1 MLFERKQAY
10 KRINERI
17 NKYSEKT
24 NRLVPPIN
32 ELGDEI
38 LSPAEAYNVVND
50 ELMFEANPLQNLAT
64 FVTTSMDTEAEQ
76 LMMESFNKNFI
87 DKPEYP
93 QTVEIMQRC
102 VSILSNLFNA
112 EEDGTGTA
120 TVGSSEAIHL
130 CGLTMKWNW
139 KAWYKRTYHEAPK
152 RMPRIIMGSNVQV
165 CWEKFC
171 RYFDVELVLID
182 LDDDN
187 RIPPEA
193 IEQEIDEYTIGVV
206 GILGNTY
213 SGEFDDIAAM
223 DAMIER
229 VNAERGFDI
238 PIHVDGA
245 SGAFVANFTDVHEDI
260 VWDFRL
266 KNVISIN
273 ASGHKYGLV
282 YPGIGWAMWR
292 SKRYIPEELV
302 FEVSYLGESQKD
314 FGINFSRG
322 SSQIIGQYYNFVKLG
337 KPGYQ
342 QIMNEL
348 MLMYDMVKETLL
360 DMHLADGRKLF
371 YCQSHDKGLPLVAIS
386 LNKEIKAFDLRD
398 LSEALKQRGWI
409 LPAYP
414 MSAPKEDTLVIRMVI
429 RLDFTPEMLRHL
441 IKDIESCLVDLLT
454 REENKHPSESQAL
467 SKIRLDAVSIF

>member
-1 MLFERKQAY
+1 MLFERKNAF

-17 NKYSEKT
+17 NDFSEKT

-32 ELGDEI
+32 ELGDVS
-38 LSPAEAYNVVND
+38 LTPDEAYNVIND
-50 ELMFEANPLQNLAT
+50 ELRFEADPLLNLAT
-64 FVTTSMDTEAEQ
+64 FVTTTMDIEAEQ

-87 DKPEYP
+87 NKPEYP

-112 EEDGTGTA
+112 DEDGTGTA

-139 KAWYKRTYHEAPK
+139 KAWYAEKYNKKPD

-171 RYFDVELVLID
+171 RYFDVELVEVE
-182 LDDDN
+182 LDDEN
-187 RIPPEA
+187 RIPVDGIEA
-193 IEQEIDEYTIGVV
+193 EIDEYTIGIV

-223 DAMIER
+223 DTMIER

-245 SGAFVANFTDVHEDI
+245 SGAFVANFTKDHEDI

-266 KNVISIN
+266 KNVVSIN

-282 YPGIGWAMWR
+282 YPGIGWAMWKSR
-292 SKRYIPEELV
+292 RYIPEELV
-302 FEVSYLGESQKD
+302 FEVSYLGDAQKD

-337 KPGYQ
+337 KPGYT

-348 MLMYDMVKETLL
+348 MLMHDMVKETLL
-360 DMHLADGRKLF
+360 DMHLSDGRKLF
-371 YCQSHDKGLPLVAIS
+371 YSQGHDKGLPLVAIS
-386 LNKEIKAFDLRD
+386 LNKDIKAFDLRD
-398 LSEALKQRGWI
+398 LSESLEKQGWI

-414 MSAPKEDTLVIRMVI
+414 MSAPKEHILVMRMVI
-429 RLDFTPEMLRHL
+429 RLDFTPEMLRLL
-441 IKDIESCLVDLLT
+441 IKDIEKSLEDLLM
-454 REENKHPSESQAL
+454 RDENLVAERFEL
-467 SKIRLDAVSIF
+467 NTSKGSRGIC

>member
-1 MLFERKQAY
+1 MLFERKKAF

-17 NKYSEKT
+17 NDYSEKT

-32 ELGDEI
+32 ELGDDI
-38 LSPAEAYNVVND
+38 LTPVEAYNVIND

-64 FVTTSMDTEAEQ
+64 FVTTTMDKEVEQ

-112 EEDGTGTA
+112 ENDGTGTA

-139 KAWYKRTYHEAPK
+139 KAWYEKKYDKKPE

-171 RYFDVELVLID
+171 RYFDVELVEIT
-182 LDDDN
+182 LDHEN

-193 IEQEIDEYTIGVV
+193 IEEAIDEYTIGVV

-213 SGEFDDIAAM
+213 TGEFDDIAAM

-245 SGAFVANFTDVHEDI
+245 SGAFIANFTEDHKDI
-260 VWDFRL
+260 IWDFRL

-292 SKRYIPEELV
+292 SHRYIPEELI
-302 FEVSYLGESQKD
+302 FEVSYLGETQKD

-337 KPGYQ
+337 KPGYV

-348 MLMYDMVKETLL
+348 MLMHDMVKETLL
-360 DMHLADGRKLF
+360 DMHLTDGRKLF
-371 YCQSHDKGLPLVAIS
+371 YCQSHNNGLPLVALS
-386 LNKEIKAFDLRD
+386 LNKEIKAFTLRD
-398 LSEALKQRGWI
+398 LSEALKKHGWI
-409 LPAYP
+409 LPAYH
-414 MSAPKEDTLVIRMVI
+414 MSAPKTDILVIRMVI
-429 RLDFTPEMLRHL
+429 RLDFTPEMLRLL
-441 IKDIESCLVDLLT
+441 IKDIEGCLVDLLM
-454 REENKHPSESQAL
+454 RDESIINNPQQQRVKKGA
-467 SKIRLDAVSIF
+467 RSIC